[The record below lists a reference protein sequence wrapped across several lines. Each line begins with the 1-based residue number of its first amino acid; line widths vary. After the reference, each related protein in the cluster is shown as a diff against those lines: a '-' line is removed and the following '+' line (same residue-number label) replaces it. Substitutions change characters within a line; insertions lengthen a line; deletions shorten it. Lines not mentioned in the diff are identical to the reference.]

1 MLVCVIGW
9 IFDVSVTITI
19 CTCRVRRQKARVDK
33 RQKKYAKFLAKWYF
47 RTYVSEGESA
57 AKAKEVIEA
66 VIWFIGTFPR
76 CGTRRCFYEGI
87 HSCHCMCLCMC
98 SVVQSVDLYA
108 DIRGKSLLVMGS

>member
-47 RTYVSEGESA
+47 QTYSSEGGSA
-57 AKAKEVIEA
+57 AKAKEVIY
-66 VIWFIGTFPR
+66 
-76 CGTRRCFYEGI
+76 RRRDLVYWYISSMWYAKVLLRGYSLVSLYVFVYVLSCSKRGSVCR
-87 HSCHCMCLCMC
+87 HSW
-98 SVVQSVDLYA
+98 
-108 DIRGKSLLVMGS
+108 